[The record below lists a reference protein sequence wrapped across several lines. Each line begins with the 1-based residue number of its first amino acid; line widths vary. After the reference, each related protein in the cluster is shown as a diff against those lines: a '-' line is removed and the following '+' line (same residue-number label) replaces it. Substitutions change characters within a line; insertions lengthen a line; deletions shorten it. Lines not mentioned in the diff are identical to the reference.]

1 MVRLEVRDWKTKRR
15 VELDELT
22 LEGRNQIE
30 YECDRMKE
38 ELEELDQAERD
49 AEESQAVS
57 K

>member
-22 LEGRNQIE
+22 LEGRNQIA